1 MKKLLRALFWGLVF
15 VLLLGGIDQLLVQT
29 PFEGPLLGSVRTF
42 YLDFRQRLLGL
53 TDSEDAPQSVEATI
67 QQATSPPP
75 QSSQR
80 YVYADA
86 DGVLQFADSL
96 DEVPAPFRKDAQPLE
111 E

>member
-1 MKKLLRALFWGLVF
+1 MKKLIRALFWGLVF

-29 PFEGPLLGSVRTF
+29 PFKGPLIGSVRTF

-53 TDSEDAPQSVEATI
+53 AGPATAPPSVETTIERATAPP
-67 QQATSPPP
+67 ATP
-75 QSSQR
+75 SQR
-80 YVYADA
+80 YVYADK

>member
-53 TDSEDAPQSVEATI
+53 AGPADAPPSVEATI
-67 QQATSPPP
+67 EQASTSPAVPP
-75 QSSQR
+75 QR

-86 DGVLQFADSL
+86 EGALQFADSL
-96 DEVPAPFRKDAQPLE
+96 AEVPEPFRKDAQPLSE
-111 E
+111 